1 MSSHRDYYRIL
12 HVQPDAPT
20 AIVHASY
27 RTLMQRLRNHPDLGG
42 DHEHAVLLNEAHAVL
57 SDPDRRAAYDL
68 ERDIEAA
75 RNTAQPEADESPT
88 CVDETAEVFAA
99 LRCMF
104 CGAPHGLQ
112 RAIDV
117 EDECSRCF
125 SPLLPAERH
134 RLEYSGQR
142 MLARIPKQ
150 RAVTF
155 YVVWPQA
162 EGFSGE
168 MRDVSL
174 NGMQLQTMHRLKS
187 NLIIKIDCSIC
198 QALARVAHCHG
209 DPQSGDHWLIG
220 VEFLTLRFPRK
231 RGTFISARA

>member
-1 MSSHRDYYRIL
+1 MSSQRDYYRIL

-20 AIVHASY
+20 AIIHASY

-68 ERDIEAA
+68 QRDLDAVQD
-75 RNTAQPEADESPT
+75 RKKQEADDSR
-88 CVDETAEVFAA
+88 TAADDTTEIFAA
-99 LRCMF
+99 FRCIF
-104 CGAPHGLQ
+104 CGAPHGLE
-112 RAIDV
+112 RAINVD
-117 EDECSRCF
+117 DECSRCS

-150 RAVTF
+150 RGVTF
-155 YVVWPQA
+155 YTRWPQPEA
-162 EGFSGE
+162 FTGE

-174 NGMQLQTMHRLKS
+174 NGMQLQTAHRL
-187 NLIIKIDCSIC
+187 NTDQIIKIDCSVC
-198 QALARVAHCHG
+198 QALARVAHCHR
-209 DPQSGDHWLIG
+209 DAQSRDHWLIG

-231 RGTFISARA
+231 RGTFISAHA